1 MNGMSQMSYPNG
13 YMAEIDDRSKNI
25 ELAATIVQDFE
36 RKAVN
41 GGKLELE
48 IDRYG
53 HIKCVMTINSPG
65 EGSA

>member
-1 MNGMSQMSYPNG
+1 MHPMSYPSG
-13 YMAEIDDRSKNI
+13 YMTEIDDRTKNI
-25 ELAATIVQDFE
+25 ETTIAIVQDFE

-53 HIKCVMTINSPG
+53 HIKCVMTINP
-65 EGSA
+65 SAKRE